1 VLNLKKREIPMV
13 QFRRVLPEF
22 LGPGG
27 ECWIEVDARAG
38 GAVNPEYMA
47 GQEQLILRAR
57 VLDRQRQKLEDDSAF
72 VHAGHKNML
81 TVVQG
86 RFGVLYDTCVIEWR
100 TNIVNAD
107 TGQPLDQTRVNF
119 LALTEV
125 TVPEIVAAM
134 VELEAEILKAGRI
147 MREEQDATEKN

>member
-1 VLNLKKREIPMV
+1 MLNLKKREIPMV